1 MKYSKEGYI
10 KLLSKTFK
18 NENEVLEEIIN
29 LNAILALPKGTEV
42 FVSDVHGEYEPF
54 IHILNSGAGRVR
66 SKIDLAFGDTLEQTE
81 KNKLATLIA
90 YPEEKMKQIKEND
103 QNTKE
108 WYKISIARLVEI
120 CRRAGGKY
128 TRSKVRKALPKF
140 KYIIDEL
147 LHVPEEVDNKEEY
160 YNSII
165 LSIIDLGIAEEFIIA
180 LCDAIKQMSID
191 HLHLVGDIFD
201 RGLHPD
207 YIIERLMKFHS
218 LDIEW
223 GNHDIL
229 WMGAAVREQ
238 GLYCKCYKNMCKIWK
253 YENT

>member
-1 MKYSKEGYI
+1 MRYSKEGYI

-29 LNAILALPKGTEV
+29 LKAILALPKGTEV

-54 IHILNSGAGRVR
+54 IHVLNNGAGRVR
-66 SKIDLAFGDTLEQTE
+66 SKIDLAFGDTLPQTE

-90 YPEEKMKQIKEND
+90 YPEEKMKQIKENNED
-103 QNTKE
+103 TRE
-108 WYKISIARLVEI
+108 WYKDSISKLVEI

-128 TRSKVRKALPKF
+128 TRSKVRKALPNF

-165 LSIIDLGIAEEFIIA
+165 WSIIDLGISEEFIIC
-180 LCDAIKQMSID
+180 LSEAIKQMSID
-191 HLHLVGDIFD
+191 HLHIVGDIYD
-201 RGLHPD
+201 RGMHPD
-207 YIIERLMKFHS
+207 YIIQKLMKFHS
-218 LDIEW
+218 VDIQW

-229 WMGAAVREQ
+229 WMGAAIR
-238 GLYCKCYKNMCKIWK
+238 K
-253 YENT
+253 